1 MIKLNRTN
9 TQGEFNKG
17 VEALTS
23 IFIEEYPYYL
33 TWINNHLDQFK
44 SGEKQILSI
53 NNEKELLG
61 YLMIHFCTDKIVK
74 INGIYVY
81 ENNKGNGI
89 ATLAINELTKLLQK
103 MNVQLIFAQT
113 RLDNNAVVHLFD
125 KTGYNLIG
133 KNFHPV
139 ELKDNWVACN
149 NVSSLE
155 LDEQKVALGIYD
167 GFNPLSEQEVQE
179 LRNKHKDGNLVLKK
193 KIKKIGD

>member
-1 MIKLNRTN
+1 MIKLNRIS
-9 TQGEFNKG
+9 TQEEFDKG

-23 IFIEEYPYYL
+23 IFIEEYPYYS
-33 TWINNHLDQFK
+33 TWISNHLEQFK

-53 NNEKELLG
+53 NNENELLG
-61 YLMIHFCTDKIVK
+61 YLMLHFCTDKIVK
-74 INGIYVY
+74 INGIYVF
-81 ENNKGNGI
+81 ENNKGKGI
-89 ATLAINELTKLLQK
+89 ATMAISELTKLLQK
-103 MNVQLIFAQT
+103 MNVQLIFFQT

-155 LDEQKVALGIYD
+155 LDEQKVALEIYD
-167 GFNPLSEQEVQE
+167 GFTPLSEQEVQE

>member
-1 MIKLNRTN
+1 MIKLNRISM
-9 TQGEFNKG
+9 QEEFDKG

-23 IFIEEYPYYL
+23 IFIEEYPYYS
-33 TWINNHLDQFK
+33 TWISNHLEQFK

-53 NNEKELLG
+53 NNENELLG
-61 YLMIHFCTDKIVK
+61 YLMLHFCTDKIVK
-74 INGIYVY
+74 INGIYVF
-81 ENNKGNGI
+81 ENNKGKGI
-89 ATLAINELTKLLQK
+89 ATMAISELTKLLQK
-103 MNVQLIFAQT
+103 MNVQLIFVQT

-155 LDEQKVALGIYD
+155 LDEQKVALEIYD
-167 GFNPLSEQEVQE
+167 GFTPLSEQEVQE

>member
-9 TQGEFNKG
+9 TQEEFNKG

-23 IFIEEYPYYL
+23 IFIEEYPYYS

-44 SGEKQILSI
+44 NGEKQILSI

-74 INGIYVY
+74 INGIYVF
-81 ENNKGNGI
+81 ENNKGKGI

-103 MNVQLIFAQT
+103 KNVQLIFVQT

-133 KNFHPV
+133 TNFHPV

>member
-1 MIKLNRTN
+1 MIKLNRIS
-9 TQGEFNKG
+9 TQEEFDKG

-23 IFIEEYPYYL
+23 IFIEEYPYYS
-33 TWINNHLDQFK
+33 TWISNHLEQFK

-53 NNEKELLG
+53 NNENELLG
-61 YLMIHFCTDKIVK
+61 YLMLHFCTDKIVK
-74 INGIYVY
+74 INGIYVF
-81 ENNKGNGI
+81 ENNKGKGI
-89 ATLAINELTKLLQK
+89 ATMAISELTKLLQK
-103 MNVQLIFAQT
+103 TNVQLIFIQT

-155 LDEQKVALGIYD
+155 LDEQKVALEIYD
-167 GFNPLSEQEVQE
+167 GFTPLSEQEVQE
-179 LRNKHKDGNLVLKK
+179 LRNNHKDGNLVLKK

>member
-1 MIKLNRTN
+1 MIKLNRIS
-9 TQGEFNKG
+9 TQEEFDKG

-23 IFIEEYPYYL
+23 IFIEEYPYYS
-33 TWINNHLDQFK
+33 TWISNHLEQFK

-53 NNEKELLG
+53 NNENELLG
-61 YLMIHFCTDKIVK
+61 YLMLHFCTDKIVK
-74 INGIYVY
+74 INGIYVF
-81 ENNKGNGI
+81 ENNKGKGI
-89 ATLAINELTKLLQK
+89 ATMAISELTKLLQK
-103 MNVQLIFAQT
+103 MNVQLIFVQT

-155 LDEQKVALGIYD
+155 LDEQKVALEIYD
-167 GFNPLSEQEVQE
+167 GFTPLSEQEVQE

>member
-1 MIKLNRTN
+1 MIKLNRIS
-9 TQGEFNKG
+9 TQEEFDKG

-23 IFIEEYPYYL
+23 IFIEEYPYYS
-33 TWINNHLDQFK
+33 TWISNHLEQFK

-53 NNEKELLG
+53 NNENELLG
-61 YLMIHFCTDKIVK
+61 YLMLHFCTDKIVK
-74 INGIYVY
+74 INGIYVF
-81 ENNKGNGI
+81 ENNKVKGI
-89 ATLAINELTKLLQK
+89 ATMAISELTKLLQK
-103 MNVQLIFAQT
+103 MNVQLIFVQT

-155 LDEQKVALGIYD
+155 LDEQKVALEIYD
-167 GFNPLSEQEVQE
+167 GFTPLSEQEVQE

>member
-1 MIKLNRTN
+1 MIKLNRIS
-9 TQGEFNKG
+9 TQEEFDKG

-23 IFIEEYPYYL
+23 IFIEEYPYYS
-33 TWINNHLDQFK
+33 TWISNHLEQFK

-53 NNEKELLG
+53 NNENELLG
-61 YLMIHFCTDKIVK
+61 YLMLHFCTDKIVK
-74 INGIYVY
+74 INGIYVF
-81 ENNKGNGI
+81 ENNKGKGT
-89 ATLAINELTKLLQK
+89 ATMAISELTKLLQK
-103 MNVQLIFAQT
+103 MNVQLIFVQT

-155 LDEQKVALGIYD
+155 LDEQKVVLEIYD
-167 GFNPLSEQEVQE
+167 GFTPLSEQEVQE

>member
-1 MIKLNRTN
+1 MIKLNRTS
-9 TQGEFNKG
+9 TQEEFDKG

-23 IFIEEYPYYL
+23 IFIEEYPYYS
-33 TWINNHLDQFK
+33 TWISNHLEQFK

-53 NNEKELLG
+53 NNENELLG
-61 YLMIHFCTDKIVK
+61 YLMLHFCTDKIVK
-74 INGIYVY
+74 INGIYVF
-81 ENNKGNGI
+81 ENNNDKGI
-89 ATLAINELTKLLQK
+89 ATMAISELTKLLQK
-103 MNVQLIFAQT
+103 MNVQLIFVQT

-155 LDEQKVALGIYD
+155 LDEQKVALEIYD
-167 GFNPLSEQEVQE
+167 GFTPLSEQEVQE

>member
-1 MIKLNRTN
+1 MIKLKRTS
-9 TQGEFNKG
+9 TQEEFDKG

-23 IFIEEYPYYL
+23 IFIEEYPYYS
-33 TWINNHLDQFK
+33 TWINNHLEQFK

-53 NNEKELLG
+53 NNENELLG
-61 YLMIHFCTDKIVK
+61 YLMLHFCTDKIVK
-74 INGIYVY
+74 INGIYVF
-81 ENNKGNGI
+81 ENNKGKGI
-89 ATLAINELTKLLQK
+89 ATMAISELTKLLQK
-103 MNVQLIFAQT
+103 MNVQLIFVQT

-155 LDEQKVALGIYD
+155 LDEQKVALEIYD
-167 GFNPLSEQEVQE
+167 GFTPLSEQEVQE

>member
-1 MIKLNRTN
+1 MIILKRTS
-9 TQGEFNKG
+9 TQEEFSNG
-17 VEALTS
+17 AESLTS
-23 IFIEEYPYYL
+23 IFIEEYPYYS
-33 TWINNHLDQFK
+33 TWINSHMDQFK
-44 SGEKQILSI
+44 RGEKQILSI
-53 NNEKELLG
+53 NDENELLG

-74 INGIYVY
+74 INGIYVF
-81 ENNKGNGI
+81 ENNKGKGI

-103 MNVQLIFAQT
+103 MNVQLIFVQT

-155 LDEQKVALGIYD
+155 IDEQKIALDLYD
-167 GFNPLSEQEVQE
+167 GFTPLSEQEVQE
-179 LRNKHKDGNLVLKK
+179 LRYKHKDGNLVLKK
-193 KIKKIGD
+193 KIKK

>member
-9 TQGEFNKG
+9 TQEEFNKG

-167 GFNPLSEQEVQE
+167 GFNSLSEQEVQE

>member
-1 MIKLNRTN
+1 MIILKRTS
-9 TQGEFNKG
+9 TQEEFSNG
-17 VEALTS
+17 VESLTS
-23 IFIEEYPYYL
+23 IFIEEYPYYS
-33 TWINNHLDQFK
+33 TWINSHMDQFK
-44 SGEKQILSI
+44 RGEKQILSI
-53 NNEKELLG
+53 NDENELLG

-74 INGIYVY
+74 INGIYVF
-81 ENNKGNGI
+81 ENNKGKGI

-103 MNVQLIFAQT
+103 MNVQLIFVQT

-155 LDEQKVALGIYD
+155 IDEQKIALDLYD
-167 GFNPLSEQEVQE
+167 GFTSLSEQEVQE
-179 LRNKHKDGNLVLKK
+179 LRYKHKDGNLVLKK
-193 KIKKIGD
+193 KIKK